1 MTVDLHAHVIVPEL
15 TRDAEP
21 SEGWRPNVYRDH
33 GHQVVELEGRAI
45 RSAVEE
51 FVDVDAIVARQEE
64 AGIRRTVLCPWV
76 PLLPYDV
83 EPDEGLRRC
92 RIQNEGLARLV
103 RAWPGRVDALGAVP
117 LQDPELAAGAL
128 RDLMEGGE
136 LRGVEVAAS
145 VGGVYLGDDR
155 FEPFW
160 AAAEA
165 TGALVFIHPTTRGF
179 DAPVFGD
186 FYLWNT
192 VGNPIETTIAAA
204 HMTMAGVMERHPAL
218 KVLLA
223 HGGGALPALRGR
235 LRHAHSFQPQAGS
248 GLRESP
254 EASIRRFLFDTVTH
268 DAQVLRELVA
278 FAGPERVLLGTDYP
292 FDMGDPRPLETL
304 RAAGLDPEDEAAVA
318 AGNAIRLLGP
328 EPARREEQVT

>member
-76 PLLPYDV
+76 PLLPYEV

-117 LQDPELAAGAL
+117 LQDPELAASAL
-128 RDLMEGGE
+128 RDLMEAGA

-145 VGGVYLGDDR
+145 VRGVYLGDDR

-254 EASIRRFLFDTVTH
+254 EGSIRRFLFDTVTH

-328 EPARREEQVT
+328 EQARREEQVT

>member
-1 MTVDLHAHVIVPEL
+1 MTTDLHAHVIVPEL

-21 SEGWRPNVYRDH
+21 SESWRPRVYRDD
-33 GHQVVELEGRAI
+33 GHQVVELDGRAI

-64 AGIRRTVLCPWV
+64 AGVRRTVLCPWV

-92 RIQNEGLARLV
+92 RIQNEGLTRLV
-103 RAWPGRVDALGAVP
+103 RTWAGRVDALGAVP

-128 RDLMEGGE
+128 RDLMGDGE

-145 VGGVYLGDDR
+145 VRGVYLGDGR

-179 DAPVFGD
+179 NAPVFGEY
-186 FYLWNT
+186 YLWNT

-204 HMTMAGVMERHPAL
+204 HMTLAGVMERHPAL

-223 HGGGALPALRGR
+223 HGGGALPVLRGR
-235 LRHAHSFQPQAGS
+235 LRHAHSFQPQARS

-254 EASIRRFLFDTVTH
+254 DASIRRFLFDTVTH
-268 DAQVLRELVA
+268 DPQVLRELVA
-278 FAGPERVLLGTDYP
+278 FAGSERVVLGTDYP

-304 RAAGLDPEDEAAVA
+304 RAAALEPKEEAAVA
-318 AGNAIRLLGP
+318 AGNANRLLGA
-328 EPARREEQVT
+328 EPARREERVT